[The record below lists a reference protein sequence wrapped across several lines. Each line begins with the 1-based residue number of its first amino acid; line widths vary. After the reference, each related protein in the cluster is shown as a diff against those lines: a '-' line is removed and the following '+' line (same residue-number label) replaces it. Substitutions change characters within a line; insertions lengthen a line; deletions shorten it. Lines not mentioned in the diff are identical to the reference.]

1 MSSPRFPWWPVAV
14 WEFYRTV
21 MRKDFLFSILLMPV
35 IAVGIG
41 VFTAWL
47 EDREEG
53 RAKRVAVAWTD
64 QPVGAPELPDLEG
77 FQWVPLE
84 GDSARREAIQER
96 LESKD
101 LEGAILLPARYAFEG
116 GAELLVRRLDA
127 RWKRSLEGHLT
138 TEARV
143 QRAAQ
148 RGLTNDDL
156 EALDAPVTLAESSP
170 LPQPSGKGER
180 IVGVAVLV
188 FLLLTIFVTG
198 AYMGVGIT
206 GEKQARVTEVIVS
219 AVSPQA
225 WIDGKILAY
234 TAIGLLQTG
243 IWGVSGALF
252 LVFSVWAFPASLKL
266 TFLPI
271 AFGYTILGLF
281 FYTSLFACIYA
292 TIKDLQSTSKFQA
305 YLYFLPLVPMIV
317 LEPALSSPEELYIVI
332 LSLLPPFSPMLMPM
346 RVAIGGTAAWEIVAG
361 LVLLV
366 AATYGMRRL
375 AGHAF
380 RIGML
385 MYGKELSLP
394 ELLRWAKES

>member
-21 MRKDFLFSILLMPV
+21 MRKDFLLSILLMPV
-35 IAVGIG
+35 IAVGVG

-47 EDREEG
+47 EDREAG

-64 QPVGAPELPDLEG
+64 ASAGAPDLPALEG
-77 FQWVPLE
+77 FEWVPLE
-84 GDSARREAIQER
+84 GDSARREAIQAR

-101 LEGAILLPARYAFEG
+101 LEGALLLPARFAFEG
-116 GAELLVRRLDA
+116 GAELLVRRLDS
-127 RWKRSLEGHLT
+127 RWKRSLERHLT
-138 TEARV
+138 AAARV
-143 QRAAQ
+143 QRAAE
-148 RGLTNDDL
+148 RGLTNTDL

-170 LPQPSGKGER
+170 LPQPSGRGER

-188 FLLLTIFVTG
+188 FLLATIFITG

-234 TAIGLLQTG
+234 TAIGLMQTG
-243 IWGVSGALF
+243 IWGLSGALF
-252 LVFSVWAFPASLKL
+252 AVFSAWAFPVSLKL
-266 TFLPI
+266 AFLPI
-271 AFGYTILGLF
+271 AFAYTALGLF
-281 FYTSLFACIYA
+281 FYTCLFACIYA

-305 YLYFLPLVPMIV
+305 YLYFLPLIPMIV
-317 LEPALSSPEELYIVI
+317 LEPTLSNPEELYVVI

-346 RVAIGGTAAWEIVAG
+346 RVALGGAAVWEIVVG
-361 LVLLV
+361 LVLLA
-366 AATYGMRRL
+366 AATYGTRRL
-375 AGHAF
+375 AGQAF